1 MKLSYVMKKR
11 TQELSQDNL
20 NTQKW
25 NPELQSQN
33 IFTSKCK
40 IQRLF
45 LCVIYYKIHI
55 GDIFY
60 NLTKQCDYVTQELWQ
75 N

>member
-1 MKLSYVMKKR
+1 MKLSSVMNQR
-11 TQELSQDNL
+11 TQKLSQDNL

-25 NPELQSQN
+25 NPELQWQN

-40 IQRLF
+40 IHRLCF
-45 LCVIYYKIHI
+45 CVIYYKIHI

-60 NLTKQCDYVTQELWQ
+60 NLTKQCDYATQELR
-75 N
+75 